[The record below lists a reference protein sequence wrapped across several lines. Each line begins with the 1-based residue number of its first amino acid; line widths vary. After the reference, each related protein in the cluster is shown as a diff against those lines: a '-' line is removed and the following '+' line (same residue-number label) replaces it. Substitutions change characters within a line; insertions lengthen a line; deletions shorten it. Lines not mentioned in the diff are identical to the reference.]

1 MTECGRVIRCRYSS
15 ALTHT
20 GDKSLSGALRGLIAS
35 NINQTN
41 EGVGGGA
48 ERGCGTENFISKA
61 SRASL
66 RKKTVLLTIVNRVL
80 GYVSRI
86 DSPNIP

>member
-20 GDKSLSGALRGLIAS
+20 GYKSLSGALRGLIAS

-41 EGVGGGA
+41 ESVGEGA
-48 ERGCGTENFISKA
+48 ERGCGTENFISK
-61 SRASL
+61 SL
-66 RKKTVLLTIVNRVL
+66 KSLPEKKTLLLTIVNRVL

-86 DSPNIP
+86 ESPKNP